1 MLTYDLRQTC
11 LREFEVL
18 LWMGE
23 YQEGEVANDGN
34 GSMPERVQHGI
45 RPGTV
50 TSTTGF
56 GIVKVSTVSNV
67 SKISKIAVQ
76 SITQHTNDSIE

>member
-1 MLTYDLRQTC
+1 
-11 LREFEVL
+11 
-18 LWMGE
+18 
-23 YQEGEVANDGN
+23 
-34 GSMPERVQHGI
+34 MPERVQHGI

-50 TSTTGF
+50 TSTKGF